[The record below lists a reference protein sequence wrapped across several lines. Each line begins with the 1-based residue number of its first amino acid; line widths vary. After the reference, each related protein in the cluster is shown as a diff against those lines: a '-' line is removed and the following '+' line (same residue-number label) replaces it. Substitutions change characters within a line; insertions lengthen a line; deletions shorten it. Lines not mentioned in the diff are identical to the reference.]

1 MGTVIAQSL
10 NFPVLSDNSPAD
22 IANIPYAGIQIDT
35 SSSQIDIWGID
46 AGITCFAPADYALI
60 LNAELVLQSN
70 VRLDPAAQA
79 DDLGVAGNLRYFQS
93 RRTNTQDYDL
103 SRNFTSPIP
112 LLRGTVYACWLFLRP
127 TAAFAG
133 LTRIYL
139 NLRGGFSGGEVFPY
153 KLGR

>member
-10 NFPVLSDNSPAD
+10 NFPVLSDNSPAE

-35 SSSQIDIWGID
+35 SANNIDIWGID
-46 AGITCFAPADYALI
+46 AGVTCFVPADYALI
-60 LNAELVLQSN
+60 LNAEIVLQSN
-70 VRLDPAAQA
+70 VRLDVNAQG
-79 DDLGVAGNLRYFQS
+79 DDLGIAGNLRYFQS

-103 SRNFTSPIP
+103 SKNFTTPIP
-112 LLRGTVYACWLFLRP
+112 LLKGTVYACWIFIRP

-139 NLRGGFSGGEVFPY
+139 NLRGGFQGQQVPFI
-153 KLGR
+153 LR

>member
-10 NFPVLSDNSPAD
+10 NFPVLSDNSPAE

-35 SSSQIDIWGID
+35 SGQDIDIWGID

-70 VRLDPAAQA
+70 LKLDPAAQG

-103 SRNFTSPIP
+103 TKNFTSPIP
-112 LLRGTVYACWLFLRP
+112 LLKGTTYACWLFLRP

-139 NLRGGFSGGEVFPY
+139 NLRGGIRGASIFPY
-153 KLGR
+153 VLR